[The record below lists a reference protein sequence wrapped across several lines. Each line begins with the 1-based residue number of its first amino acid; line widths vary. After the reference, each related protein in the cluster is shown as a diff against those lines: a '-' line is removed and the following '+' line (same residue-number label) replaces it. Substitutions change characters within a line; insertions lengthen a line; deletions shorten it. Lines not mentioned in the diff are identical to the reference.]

1 MRNYFKEPN
10 VNGLKKEIAEFIHS
24 IRILIM
30 IVLLVIILVLSYQ
43 GYDLNQVLGTIMY
56 ITLLSFFMGVLYSM
70 FLSFETKHN
79 YAQLAYGDTFLSKTY
94 KPGDL
99 IWVLPGYKIVE
110 HKSIISIDKNGKE
123 TLEQMLLTRNEMSSK
138 IEKKESQFAGKDSL
152 DANDTSDDQVVT
164 NAVIAKGIQT
174 NFYLDHDKIYRFLML
189 APKEFKTSLMSN
201 SSGDFASSF
210 KNRVQTLK
218 QADDY
223 KDFQFF
229 TQDEI
234 DERDEN
240 PSESKVPK
248 YVKKEGFW
256 LMADD
261 SDNDSKK
268 PAWCD
273 NKEEYFLDEF
283 ATTVRLAFRYG
294 LLLRNTTIDG
304 YDDPADTE
312 AFREKEIQQVYENR
326 AKARKTTG
334 RKDRV
339 DVWKVFFKGEG
350 FNKKDA
356 TILARNEVAIE
367 DDGRSEIA
375 TGSNAQILVNQKGK

>member
-1 MRNYFKEPN
+1 
-10 VNGLKKEIAEFIHS
+10 
-24 IRILIM
+24 
-30 IVLLVIILVLSYQ
+30 
-43 GYDLNQVLGTIMY
+43 
-56 ITLLSFFMGVLYSM
+56 
-70 FLSFETKHN
+70 
-79 YAQLAYGDTFLSKTY
+79 
-94 KPGDL
+94 
-99 IWVLPGYKIVE
+99 
-110 HKSIISIDKNGKE
+110 
-123 TLEQMLLTRNEMSSK
+123 
-138 IEKKESQFAGKDSL
+138 
-152 DANDTSDDQVVT
+152 
-164 NAVIAKGIQT
+164 
-174 NFYLDHDKIYRFLML
+174 
-189 APKEFKTSLMSN
+189 MSN